1 MITSSRSVIHT
12 FTVVPVDRRRLV
24 RAPAHLDPCSRFF
37 DDEFQ
42 FSPFT
47 EFNFNMIFEWTNSYC
62 IVSYDEVVTSS
73 FDRVKIV
80 PSLCDILYLRNGNM
94 RMILINANI
103 LDILIEKRRK
113 DLSKF
118 IFPTQLISKMFLR
131 FVFTKKVERWFLFYT
146 NLKKKNEIHT
156 KGIIIRFKFF
166 FVREII
172 LNESENSRSIRV
184 EPESSYFLAALARVN
199 NTRADKP
206 LTSRADCIE
215 IHARV
220 SWMHTRVTARRSG
233 SDRLERSN
241 TRNLFYPFYST
252 NDDNS

>member
-24 RAPAHLDPCSRFF
+24 RAPPHLDPCSRFF

-47 EFNFNMIFEWTNSYC
+47 EFNFNMIFKWTNSYC

-94 RMILINANI
+94 RMILINTNI
-103 LDILIEKRRK
+103 FDILIEKRRK

-118 IFPTQLISKMFLR
+118 IFPIQLISKMFSR
-131 FVFTKKVERWFLFYT
+131 FVFTKKVGKMILILYKFKKEKWDTHERYNYTFQVLFRSR
-146 NLKKKNEIHT
+146 NN
-156 KGIIIRFKFF
+156 
-166 FVREII
+166 
-172 LNESENSRSIRV
+172 SERIW
-184 EPESSYFLAALARVN
+184 
-199 NTRADKP
+199 K
-206 LTSRADCIE
+206 
-215 IHARV
+215 
-220 SWMHTRVTARRSG
+220 
-233 SDRLERSN
+233 
-241 TRNLFYPFYST
+241 
-252 NDDNS
+252 

>member
-1 MITSSRSVIHT
+1 MRISSIYW
-12 FTVVPVDRRRLV
+12 
-24 RAPAHLDPCSRFF
+24 SR
-37 DDEFQ
+37 
-42 FSPFT
+42 
-47 EFNFNMIFEWTNSYC
+47 
-62 IVSYDEVVTSS
+62 
-73 FDRVKIV
+73 K
-80 PSLCDILYLRNGNM
+80 
-94 RMILINANI
+94 
-103 LDILIEKRRK
+103 EKRIFQN
-113 DLSKF
+113 SF
-118 IFPTQLISKMFLR
+118 IFPIQFIISKMFLR

-166 FVREII
+166 FVHEII